1 MIRSPVLLAPVLA
14 LWGGLALAAPPLD
27 LALPQGAAV
36 SAARE
41 LPGTSLEFPLGPWH
55 DGAISARHIEG
66 YRTDTAWRLRAN
78 QTTSLQ
84 IMAPLREQ
92 LGVAGFGFLFEC
104 ETETCGGFDFRY
116 AIDILP
122 EPEMHVDLGDFRY
135 LAARKGDIFVGLM
148 VSRSSESGFVHL
160 TTLQA
165 QKVEPAELRNDLSA
179 PSRTAP
185 VTAQTG
191 TALPPVSGGAES
203 LAQQLESGGHMP
215 LEDLMFESGQATLNG
230 TDIASLQA
238 LTAYLQANPQA
249 RIALV
254 GHTDS
259 EGSLEGNIA
268 LSKRRAEAVRDTLI
282 SDYGAPAEQI
292 TAEGAGWLAPRAS
305 NLTPEGRDQ
314 NRRVEV
320 VLTSTQSWR

>member
-1 MIRSPVLLAPVLA
+1 MIRRLFSLAVVLC
-14 LWGGLALAAPPLD
+14 GGQALAAPPIE
-27 LALPQGAAV
+27 LALPQGATI
-36 SAARE
+36 SAERE
-41 LPGTSLEFPLGPWH
+41 LPGTSLEFPLGPWR
-55 DGAISARHIEG
+55 DGAITARHIEG

-104 ETETCGGFDFRY
+104 ETEGCGGFDFRY

-135 LAARKGDIFVGLM
+135 LAARKGDMFVGLM

-165 QKVEPAELRNDLSA
+165 QKVEPAELRNDLSSPTRA
-179 PSRTAP
+179 TP
-185 VTAQTG
+185 VTPQTG
-191 TALPPVSGGAES
+191 TALPPLSGGD
-203 LAQQLESGGHMP
+203 LAQQLESAGHIP

-230 TDIASLQA
+230 TDIASLKA
-238 LTAYLQANPQA
+238 LATYLQANPQA
-249 RIALV
+249 QISLV

-268 LSKRRAEAVRDTLI
+268 LSKRRAEAVRDKLVA
-282 SDYGAPAEQI
+282 DYGAPSAQI
-292 TAEGAGWLAPRAS
+292 TAEGAGWLSPRAS